1 MTALMTALSEKL
13 SAVPEGYL
21 VHQKGD
27 RFGLYKAGATPDDGE
42 WLVSAPDVYFERE
55 MKGLL
60 GIFFEE
66 NLVET
71 LYLQLL
77 ELFQKKQ

>member
-1 MTALMTALSEKL
+1 MTALSEKL
-13 SAVPEGYL
+13 TNVPEGYV
-21 VHQKGD
+21 VHHKGD
-27 RFGLYKAGATPDDGE
+27 RYGLYKAGSHPDDGE
-42 WLVSAPDVYFERE
+42 WLVSAPDIYFERE
-55 MKGLL
+55 MRGLL

-77 ELFQKKQ
+77 EIFQKKQ

>member
-1 MTALMTALSEKL
+1 MAVISEKL
-13 SAVPEGYL
+13 NQVPEGYV

-27 RFGLYKAGATPDDGE
+27 RFGLYKAGALPDDGE
-42 WLVSAPDVYFERE
+42 WLVSAPDIYFERE
-55 MKGLL
+55 MRGLL

-66 NLVET
+66 NLVEN

>member
-1 MTALMTALSEKL
+1 MTALMTAISEKL
-13 SAVPEGYL
+13 NQVPEGYV

-27 RFGLYKAGATPDDGE
+27 RFGLYKAGASANDGE
-42 WLVSAPDVYFERE
+42 WLVSAPNIYFERE
-55 MKGLL
+55 MRGLL